1 MSEPTIELSD
11 ALAVQY
17 GFAPASTEATAPVT
31 TEAPK
36 ETPATEA
43 KGVTT
48 PTATEKPTESEA
60 PKAAD
65 ETPKEAV
72 KPLYT
77 PDEIKQLCKDAE
89 ATGKI
94 NLDTSRLDPNG
105 IALMKSFQQGL
116 DGTWGKAK
124 REREEAAKERAEV
137 ERIRAEFEQ
146 AKRDAENKRI
156 FEQEREELGEDIAN
170 ANKREREMQERL
182 ERLEMENRQAK
193 TQALAMQ
200 IREDYRNTSS
210 KYFIPQ
216 DQNYEDTILAAI
228 YGADLLHQGR
238 GEYPRT
244 IEESAANFADKFGFT
259 NVDNLWKI
267 IRSNPENEK
276 AVRAYYE
283 NDYIQRKAKGP
294 TVSPS
299 SAANVPIQPKPAGAN
314 DQNKSIMDIVRE
326 TLNIPAGEE
335 IILTNN

>member
-1 MSEPTIELSD
+1 MSEPTISLTD
-11 ALAVQY
+11 AQAIQF
-17 GFAPASTEATAPVT
+17 GFPPASTEPTT

-36 ETPATEA
+36 TETPAA
-43 KGVTT
+43 DASGVTA
-48 PTATEKPTESEA
+48 PTATEKPAESEA
-60 PKAAD
+60 PQAAD
-65 ETPKEAV
+65 ATPKEAA

-94 NLDTSRLDPNG
+94 NLDTSRLTPDG

-124 REREEAAKERAEV
+124 REREEAAKERAEID
-137 ERIRAEFEQ
+137 RIRAEFEQ
-146 AKRDAENKRI
+146 AKRDAENQRI
-156 FEQEREELGEDIAN
+156 FEQESEELGEDAAR

-182 ERLEMENRQAK
+182 ERLEAENRQVK
-193 TQALAMQ
+193 TRAVAMQ
-200 IREDYRNTSS
+200 IKEDYRNTSS

-216 DQNYEDTILAAI
+216 DQEYEDAILAAI

-267 IRSNPENEK
+267 IRSNPDNEK

-299 SAANVPIQPKPAGAN
+299 SAANVPVQPKPAGAN
-314 DQNKSIMDIVRE
+314 DANKSIMDIVRE
-326 TLNIPAGEE
+326 SLNIPAGEE

>member
-1 MSEPTIELSD
+1 MSDENISLPDSMAVEYGFMPSSSEP
-11 ALAVQY
+11 
-17 GFAPASTEATAPVT
+17 TAPVT
-31 TEAPK
+31 TEVPQAQ
-36 ETPATEA
+36 PATDA
-43 KGVTT
+43 SGVTT
-48 PTATEKPTESEA
+48 PTATEKPAESEA

-65 ETPKEAV
+65 VTPKEAA

-94 NLDTSRLDPNG
+94 NLDTSRLTPDG

-124 REREEAAKERAEV
+124 REREETAKARAELD
-137 ERIRAEFEQ
+137 RIRSEFEQ
-146 AKRDAENKRI
+146 AKREAENQRL
-156 FEQEREELGEDIAN
+156 FEKESEELGEEAARAN
-170 ANKREREMQERL
+170 QKEREWQERVERL
-182 ERLEMENRQAK
+182 ENENRQARN
-193 TQALAMQ
+193 QAVAMQ
-200 IREDYRNTSS
+200 IKEEYRNVAA
-210 KYFIPQ
+210 KNFIPQ
-216 DQNYEDTILAAI
+216 DQDYEDAILAAI

-244 IEESAANFADKFGFT
+244 IEESAALFADKFGFT

-267 IRSNPENEK
+267 IKSNPENEK

-299 SAANVPIQPKPAGAN
+299 SAANVPIQQKPAGEVDPN
-314 DQNKSIMDIVRE
+314 ESTMTIVKR
-326 TLNIPAGEE
+326 LLGVADGEE
-335 IILTNN
+335 INLT